1 MLNKL
6 YILLIVIILMI
17 NNLIECH
24 KSELCLRQ
32 ISKCDKKQQ
41 QQDCRTPC
49 PGVYHITC
57 GSKYCAINKLSCSK
71 FQVEKVFSTIS
82 NTSTIL
88 NCPLLTVQNNLP
100 NRNNKPCLDRTG
112 CDLKQMM
119 DWNWRNKIMSKF

>member
-1 MLNKL
+1 
-6 YILLIVIILMI
+6 MI

-57 GSKYCAINKLSCSK
+57 GSKYCARNKLSCSK

-88 NCPLLTVQNNLP
+88 NCPLLTVQNNLKSTHLQYIHSQ
-100 NRNNKPCLDRTG
+100 NNTIKKNLCYAYITDR
-112 CDLKQMM
+112 
-119 DWNWRNKIMSKF
+119 IFIYYI

>member
-57 GSKYCAINKLSCSK
+57 GSKYCARNKLSCSK

-82 NTSTIL
+82 NTSKIL
-88 NCPLLTVQNNLP
+88 TQIIFKNIFIEFFFFFIYRIHLV
-100 NRNNKPCLDRTG
+100 
-112 CDLKQMM
+112 
-119 DWNWRNKIMSKF
+119 